1 MALVAGVTLA
11 ALTGCSSDEPAD
23 EKASP
28 SAPAASDPAPVPTVT
43 ESVSEDEA
51 AQAEAISVYGAYWGQ
66 MQVLYADTDA
76 DTGTL
81 KQFAVAEALVGAQQ
95 DIKRM
100 RDANQV
106 ITGKVMVGDQT
117 VTKADLDRK
126 VPKVFLSSC
135 LDITKWNVLDAK
147 TRKPVSLPATRLT
160 KYTVESTVEK
170 WPQGWRVVRD
180 RPTEKAC

>member
-1 MALVAGVTLA
+1 M
-11 ALTGCSSDEPAD
+11 
-23 EKASP
+23 
-28 SAPAASDPAPVPTVT
+28 T

-117 VTKADLDRK
+117 VTKSDLDRK

-180 RPTEKAC
+180 HPTEKAC